1 MKFKIN
7 NCSEIARESEIHTSR
22 GVVHTPAFM
31 PVGTNGTVKGLTV
44 NDLNETNSQIIL
56 GNTFHL
62 MLRPGDSL
70 IKDLGGLHKFINW
83 DKPILTDSGGFQVW
97 SLGDLAKIS
106 EEGVKFSSPYD
117 GKKIFMTPEDSILI
131 QENLGSDIIMA
142 FDECTNYPSTH
153 EEAKKSME
161 LSMRWAKRCKTAHKT
176 NSALFGIVQGG
187 MYKDLREESLNKL
200 IDIDFDGI
208 ALGGLSVGES
218 KQEKTEIL
226 EFMSN
231 KLPKDRPRY
240 LMGVGTPE
248 DIVEAVRYGID
259 MFDCVLPTRNARNG
273 QLFTSEG
280 VINIRN
286 AEYKNSDEPIDKNC
300 VSKVSQN
307 YSRAYLNHLQRT
319 NEMLGSMLATYHNI
333 SYYQSLMSDIRNAI
347 KDNLFAKFLKDFYN
361 KRNLDMPDGPISEL
375 LWKELK
381 HHFFHLYFS

>member
-1 MKFKIN
+1 MAMPCYLKKMKFNLHNKSEFARRAELDFDRGKIQ
-7 NCSEIARESEIHTSR
+7 
-22 GVVHTPAFM
+22 TPAFM
-31 PVGTNGTVKGLTV
+31 PVGTNGTVKGLT
-44 NDLNETNSQIIL
+44 NEDLLETGSEIIL

-62 MLRPGDSL
+62 MLRPGDKS
-70 IKDLGGLHKFINW
+70 IRDLGGLHKFINW
-83 DKPILTDSGGFQVW
+83 NKPILTDSGGFQVW
-97 SLGDLAKIS
+97 SLGELSKIT

-117 GKKIFMTPEDSILI
+117 GKKIFMTPEESIKI
-131 QENLGSDIIMA
+131 QENLGSDIVMV
-142 FDECTNYPSTH
+142 FDECTDYPASY
-153 EEAKKSME
+153 EDAKKSME
-161 LSMRWAKRCKTAHKT
+161 LSMRWAKRCKVAHKSK
-176 NSALFGIVQGG
+176 SALFGIVQGG

-200 IDIDFDGI
+200 IDIDFNGI

-218 KQEKTEIL
+218 KEEKNEIL
-226 EFMSN
+226 EFMSH
-231 KLPKDRPRY
+231 KLPEDKPRY

-286 AEYKNSDEPIDKNC
+286 AEYKDSDDPIDKNC
-300 VSKVSQN
+300 DGKVSQN

-333 SYYQSLMSDIRNAI
+333 YYYQSLMRDIRNAI

-361 KRNLDMPDGPISEL
+361 KRNLDMPDGPI
-375 LWKELK
+375 
-381 HHFFHLYFS
+381 

>member
-1 MKFKIN
+1 MKFNLHNKSEFARRAELDFDRGKIQ
-7 NCSEIARESEIHTSR
+7 
-22 GVVHTPAFM
+22 TPAFM
-31 PVGTNGTVKGLTV
+31 PVGTNGTVKGLT
-44 NDLNETNSQIIL
+44 NEDLLETGSEIIL

-62 MLRPGDSL
+62 MLRPGDKS
-70 IKDLGGLHKFINW
+70 IRDLGGLHKFINW
-83 DKPILTDSGGFQVW
+83 KKPILTDSGGFQVW
-97 SLGDLAKIS
+97 SLGELSKIT

-117 GKKIFMTPEDSILI
+117 GKKIFMTPEESIKI
-131 QENLGSDIIMA
+131 QENLGSDIVMV
-142 FDECTNYPSTH
+142 FDECTDYPASY
-153 EEAKKSME
+153 EDAKKSME
-161 LSMRWAKRCKTAHKT
+161 LSMRWAKRCKVAHTSK
-176 NSALFGIVQGG
+176 SALFGIVQGG

-200 IDIDFDGI
+200 IDIDFNGI

-218 KQEKTEIL
+218 KEEKNEIL

-231 KLPKDRPRY
+231 KLPEDKPRY

-273 QLFTSEG
+273 QLFTSGG

-286 AEYKNSDEPIDKNC
+286 AEYKDSDDPIDKNC
-300 VSKVSQN
+300 DGKVSQN

-333 SYYQSLMSDIRNAI
+333 YYYQSLMRDIRNAI

-361 KRNLDMPDGPISEL
+361 KRNLDMPDGPI
-375 LWKELK
+375 
-381 HHFFHLYFS
+381 

>member
-1 MKFKIN
+1 MAMPCYLKKMKFNLHNKSEFARRAELDFDRGKIQ
-7 NCSEIARESEIHTSR
+7 
-22 GVVHTPAFM
+22 TPAFM
-31 PVGTNGTVKGLTV
+31 PVGTNGTVKGLT
-44 NDLNETNSQIIL
+44 NEDLLETGSEIIL

-62 MLRPGDSL
+62 MLRPGDKS
-70 IKDLGGLHKFINW
+70 IRDLGGLHKFINW
-83 DKPILTDSGGFQVW
+83 KKPILTDSGGFQVW
-97 SLGDLAKIS
+97 SLGELSKIT

-117 GKKIFMTPEDSILI
+117 GKKIFMTPEESIKI
-131 QENLGSDIIMA
+131 QENLGSDIVMV
-142 FDECTNYPSTH
+142 FDECTDYPASY
-153 EEAKKSME
+153 EDAKKSME
-161 LSMRWAKRCKTAHKT
+161 LSMRWAKRCKVAHKSR
-176 NSALFGIVQGG
+176 SALFGIVQGG

-200 IDIDFDGI
+200 IDIDFNGI

-218 KQEKTEIL
+218 KVEKNEIL

-231 KLPKDRPRY
+231 KLPEDKPRY

-286 AEYKNSDEPIDKNC
+286 AEYKDSDDPIDKNC
-300 VSKVSQN
+300 DGKVSQN

-333 SYYQSLMSDIRNAI
+333 YYYQSLMRDIRNAI

-361 KRNLDMPDGPISEL
+361 KRNLDMPDGPI
-375 LWKELK
+375 
-381 HHFFHLYFS
+381 

>member
-7 NCSEIARESEIHTSR
+7 NTSESAREAEIHTAR
-22 GVVHTPAFM
+22 GVIQTPAFM
-31 PVGTNGTVKGLTV
+31 PVGTNGTVKGLTID
-44 NDLNETNSQIIL
+44 DLKETHSQIIL

-62 MLRPGDSL
+62 MLRPGDKL
-70 IKDLGGLHKFINW
+70 IKELGGLHKFINW

-97 SLGDLAKIS
+97 SLGELNKIS

-117 GKKIFMTPEDSILI
+117 GKKIFITPEDSIMI
-131 QENLGSDIIMA
+131 QENLGSDIVMA
-142 FDECTNYPSTH
+142 FDECTDYPSTYD
-153 EEAKKSME
+153 EAKKSME
-161 LSMRWAKRCKTAHKT
+161 LSMRWAKRCKEAHKSK
-176 NSALFGIVQGG
+176 SALFGIVQGG
-187 MYKDLREESLNKL
+187 MYTDLREESLNKL

-226 EFMSN
+226 EFMSD
-231 KLPKDRPRY
+231 KLPDDKPRY

-286 AEYKNSDEPIDKNC
+286 AEYKNSC
-300 VSKVSQN
+300 
-307 YSRAYLNHLQRT
+307 
-319 NEMLGSMLATYHNI
+319 
-333 SYYQSLMSDIRNAI
+333 
-347 KDNLFAKFLKDFYN
+347 
-361 KRNLDMPDGPISEL
+361 L
-375 LWKELK
+375 L
-381 HHFFHLYFS
+381 YTSPSPRDS

>member
-1 MKFKIN
+1 MKFNLHNKSEFARRAELDFDRGKIQ
-7 NCSEIARESEIHTSR
+7 
-22 GVVHTPAFM
+22 TPAFM
-31 PVGTNGTVKGLTV
+31 PVGTNGTVKGLT
-44 NDLNETNSQIIL
+44 NEDLLETGSEIIL

-62 MLRPGDSL
+62 MLRPGDKS
-70 IKDLGGLHKFINW
+70 IRDLGGLHKFINW
-83 DKPILTDSGGFQVW
+83 NKPILTDSGGFQVW
-97 SLGDLAKIS
+97 SLGELSKIT

-117 GKKIFMTPEDSILI
+117 GKKIFMTPEESIKI
-131 QENLGSDIIMA
+131 QENLGSDIVMV
-142 FDECTNYPSTH
+142 FDECTDYPASY
-153 EEAKKSME
+153 EDAKKSME
-161 LSMRWAKRCKTAHKT
+161 LSMRWAKRCKVAHKSK
-176 NSALFGIVQGG
+176 SALFGIVQGG

-200 IDIDFDGI
+200 IDIDFNGI

-218 KQEKTEIL
+218 KEEKNEIL

-231 KLPKDRPRY
+231 KLPEDKPRY

-286 AEYKNSDEPIDKNC
+286 AEYKDSDDPIDKNC
-300 VSKVSQN
+300 DGKVSQN

-333 SYYQSLMSDIRNAI
+333 YYYQSLMKDIRDSI
-347 KDNLFAKFLKDFYN
+347 KDNLFEKFLKDFYN
-361 KRNLDMPDGPISEL
+361 KRNLEMPDGPI
-375 LWKELK
+375 
-381 HHFFHLYFS
+381 

>member
-1 MKFKIN
+1 MAMPCYLKKMKFNLHNKSEFARRAQLDFDRGKIQ
-7 NCSEIARESEIHTSR
+7 
-22 GVVHTPAFM
+22 TPAFM
-31 PVGTNGTVKGLTV
+31 PVGTNGTVKGLT
-44 NDLNETNSQIIL
+44 NEDLLETGSEIIL

-62 MLRPGDSL
+62 MLRPGDKS
-70 IKDLGGLHKFINW
+70 IRDLGGLHKFINW
-83 DKPILTDSGGFQVW
+83 NKPILTDSGGFQVW
-97 SLGDLAKIS
+97 SLGELSKIT

-117 GKKIFMTPEDSILI
+117 GKKIFMTPEESIKI
-131 QENLGSDIIMA
+131 QENLGSDIVMV
-142 FDECTNYPSTH
+142 FDECTDYPASY
-153 EEAKKSME
+153 EDAKKSME
-161 LSMRWAKRCKTAHKT
+161 LSMRWAKRSKVAHKSK
-176 NSALFGIVQGG
+176 SALFGIVQGG

-200 IDIDFDGI
+200 IDIDFNGI

-218 KQEKTEIL
+218 KEEKNEIL

-231 KLPKDRPRY
+231 KLPEDKPRY

-286 AEYKNSDEPIDKNC
+286 AEYKDSDDPIDKNC
-300 VSKVSQN
+300 DGKVSQN

-333 SYYQSLMSDIRNAI
+333 YYYQSLMRDIRNAI

-361 KRNLDMPDGPISEL
+361 KRNLDMPDGPI
-375 LWKELK
+375 
-381 HHFFHLYFS
+381 